1 MMEQWLNERD
11 KSIVTHV
18 LLGIAHVHTSC
29 ITGSQPSDLLLCSL
43 SNCTPLA
50 PRLLVASLAVW
61 MQFHAKSAGHSSTSK
76 KADLMRTV
84 TDQCGTPKKL
94 VQKSRT
100 APVITWK
107 LCFFDLFWGY
117 SIVLLFFY
125 IASCMYGIVSN
136 PSLPNCTKLV
146 FLYVDLFWPWL
157 IRTVAI
163 GTSMD
168 VHKSHSAV
176 HTFWGAAGVLAN
188 VGEGFLKSIQQMH
201 AERGKTSRCSS
212 KHHKL
217 S

>member
-117 SIVLLFFY
+117 SIVLLFFTLLPACTELY
-125 IASCMYGIVSN
+125 PTPPYQIV
-136 PSLPNCTKLV
+136 PNWSSFMLTC
-146 FLYVDLFWPWL
+146 FDHGSYV
-157 IRTVAI
+157 
-163 GTSMD
+163 
-168 VHKSHSAV
+168 
-176 HTFWGAAGVLAN
+176 
-188 VGEGFLKSIQQMH
+188 Q
-201 AERGKTSRCSS
+201 
-212 KHHKL
+212 
-217 S
+217 

>member
-125 IASCMYGIVSN
+125 SASCMYGIVSN

-146 FLYVDLFWPWL
+146 FLYGWPVL
-157 IRTVAI
+157 TMA
-163 GTSMD
+163 
-168 VHKSHSAV
+168 
-176 HTFWGAAGVLAN
+176 HTYSSNRDFHGRPQVPFRRPHL
-188 VGEGFLKSIQQMH
+188 L
-201 AERGKTSRCSS
+201 RCSWCACERWRRFPQ
-212 KHHKL
+212 KHTTNVCGKR
-217 S
+217 

>member
-84 TDQCGTPKKL
+84 TDQCGTKEASPEIPDSSGNHLK
-94 VQKSRT
+94 V
-100 APVITWK
+100 V
-107 LCFFDLFWGY
+107 LFWSFLG
-117 SIVLLFFY
+117 VLYRFTFFLHCFLHVRNC
-125 IASCMYGIVSN
+125 IQR
-136 PSLPNCTKLV
+136 LPTKLYQIG
-146 FLYVDLFWPWL
+146 LPLCWPVL
-157 IRTVAI
+157 TMA
-163 GTSMD
+163 
-168 VHKSHSAV
+168 
-176 HTFWGAAGVLAN
+176 HTYSSNRDFHGRPQVPFRRPHL
-188 VGEGFLKSIQQMH
+188 L
-201 AERGKTSRCSS
+201 RCSWCACERWRRFPQ
-212 KHHKL
+212 KHTTNACGKR
-217 S
+217 

>member
-84 TDQCGTPKKL
+84 TDQCGTKEASPEIPDSSGNHLK
-94 VQKSRT
+94 V
-100 APVITWK
+100 V
-107 LCFFDLFWGY
+107 LFW
-117 SIVLLFFY
+117 S
-125 IASCMYGIVSN
+125 
-136 PSLPNCTKLV
+136 
-146 FLYVDLFWPWL
+146 FL
-157 IRTVAI
+157 
-163 GTSMD
+163 
-168 VHKSHSAV
+168 
-176 HTFWGAAGVLAN
+176 GVLYRFYFFFTLLPSCTELYPTPPYQIVPN
-188 VGEGFLKSIQQMH
+188 W
-201 AERGKTSRCSS
+201 SS
-212 KHHKL
+212 FMLTCFDHG
-217 S
+217 SYVQ